1 MNFALRCLGTRLL
14 GSTVLNYFRK
24 GASVGSSVLSS
35 KELAL
40 KLTRLFVNP
49 FEWTKVPDSQL
60 IVNSL

>member
-24 GASVGSSVLSS
+24 GASVSVLSL

-49 FEWTKVPDSQL
+49 FEWTKVSDSQL